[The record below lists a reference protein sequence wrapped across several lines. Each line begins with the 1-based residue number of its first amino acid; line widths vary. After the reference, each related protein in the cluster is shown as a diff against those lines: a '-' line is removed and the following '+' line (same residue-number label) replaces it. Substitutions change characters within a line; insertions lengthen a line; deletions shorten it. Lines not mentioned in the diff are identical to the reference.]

1 MNDLKTLT
9 DAIRAGS
16 EFAFEAFFRA
26 EFSNVVFFVNRY
38 VRDRCQ
44 AEDIAQ
50 EAFLALWKHRRN
62 LDTDRNLRNYVLTI
76 ARNRALNWL
85 RDVVARK
92 GGTLEAHEALI
103 HARILQDPEVD
114 QRIDALETEQML
126 ARTFNSLPKKAREM
140 FRLNREE
147 GMTYTEIAAKHGV
160 SVKVVEYNIV
170 LVLKA
175 FRKALPSVEIILLFF
190 TGILRGLMS

>member
-9 DAIRAGS
+9 NAIRTGS
-16 EFAFEAFFRA
+16 EVAFEAFFRA
-26 EFSNVVFFVNRY
+26 EFSNVAFFVNRY
-38 VRDRCQ
+38 IHDSCQ

-50 EAFLALWKHRRN
+50 EAFLTLWKHRDN
-62 LDTDRNLRNYVLTI
+62 LDTERNLRNYVLTI

-85 RDVVARK
+85 RDVIARQ

-103 HARILQDPEVD
+103 HSRILQDPEVD

-126 ARTFNSLPKKAREM
+126 ARVFNSLPEKAREM

-160 SVKVVEYNIV
+160 STKVVEYNIV
-170 LVLKA
+170 LALKA
-175 FRKALPSVEIILLFF
+175 FRKALPDPDF
-190 TGILRGLMS
+190 

>member
-16 EFAFEAFFRA
+16 EVAFEAFFRA
-26 EFSNVVFFVNRY
+26 EFSNVAFFVNRY
-38 VRDRCQ
+38 IHDRCQ

-50 EAFLALWKHRRN
+50 EAFLALWKHRDN
-62 LDTDRNLRNYVLTI
+62 LDTERNLRNYVLTI

-85 RDVVARK
+85 RDVIARQ

-103 HARILQDPEVD
+103 HSRILQDPEVD

-126 ARTFNSLPKKAREM
+126 ARVFNSLPEKVREM

-160 SVKVVEYNIV
+160 STKVVEYNIV
-170 LVLKA
+170 LALKA
-175 FRKALPSVEIILLFF
+175 FRKALPDPDF
-190 TGILRGLMS
+190 